1 MIKDLNVIWT
11 KYRLKCN
18 RANLNFLVI
27 LEHRTVFKELTRRD
41 FRFATVS
48 WSCSIIA
55 LNHFLTCSLCLS
67 LSLHFCPCVNA
78 GSGCVDEVQYHA
90 AYVLVTYYYV
100 CRESFLLSFL
110 SPFRK
115 IARARRFTFLN
126 FSLKLYLTK
135 ESWSGRSQKD
145 YLLKIILMDIKSFV
159 QLHVICM

>member
-55 LNHFLTCSLCLS
+55 LNHFLTCSLCLSLSLS

-135 ESWSGRSQKD
+135 FRKESWSGRSRWKA
-145 YLLKIILMDIKSFV
+145 LKIIWMDI
-159 QLHVICM
+159 LT

>member
-1 MIKDLNVIWT
+1 MIKDLNVILT

-67 LSLHFCPCVNA
+67 LSLSLHFCPCVNA

-90 AYVLVTYYYV
+90 AYVLVTYYSTTMYAENLS
-100 CRESFLLSFL
+100 CYHSFPHSVKSHERDG
-110 SPFRK
+110 SPF
-115 IARARRFTFLN
+115 
-126 FSLKLYLTK
+126 
-135 ESWSGRSQKD
+135 
-145 YLLKIILMDIKSFV
+145 
-159 QLHVICM
+159 